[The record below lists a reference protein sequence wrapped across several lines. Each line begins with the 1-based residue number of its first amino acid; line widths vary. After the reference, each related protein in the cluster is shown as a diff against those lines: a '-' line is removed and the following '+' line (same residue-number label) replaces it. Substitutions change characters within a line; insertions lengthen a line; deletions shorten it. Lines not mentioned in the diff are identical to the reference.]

1 MQSRRYHVAAVLAC
15 AMSGLAGCTSVPS
28 TSAATAA
35 APNSRI
41 TLVTQPDIN
50 PDASG
55 RPSPVPVRVYLLRS
69 AERLARA
76 DYFQIIDH
84 ERDVLGSDLIKRE
97 DVVMRPGESY
107 VVILERRREEAA
119 IGVVVGYRNIEQ
131 ANWRV
136 ISPIPNSG
144 ELTVTLDAARANV
157 ETTFRGG

>member
-1 MQSRRYHVAAVLAC
+1 MHSKRFRIVAVLAC

-28 TSAATAA
+28 TSAATAP

-55 RPSPVPVRVYLLRS
+55 RPSPVPVRVYLLKS

-97 DVVMRPGESY
+97 DVVMRPGESH
-107 VVILERRREEAA
+107 
-119 IGVVVGYRNIEQ
+119 VVVLEGQREK
-131 ANWRV
+131 
-136 ISPIPNSG
+136 
-144 ELTVTLDAARANV
+144 AAG
-157 ETTFRGG
+157 TS

>member
-1 MQSRRYHVAAVLAC
+1 
-15 AMSGLAGCTSVPS
+15 
-28 TSAATAA
+28 
-35 APNSRI
+35 
-41 TLVTQPDIN
+41 
-50 PDASG
+50 
-55 RPSPVPVRVYLLRS
+55 VRVYLLKS
-69 AERLARA
+69 ADKLARA

-97 DVVMRPGESY
+97 DMVMRPGETH
-107 VVILERRREEAA
+107 VVVLEGQREKAA

-144 ELTVTLDAARANV
+144 ELTVMLDATRANV